1 MSYFISNAVKMY
13 PSSLRD
19 DTVDRNAKLNSEQ
32 NITSI
37 TNRFTNNKSFII
49 TAPSIT
55 ATESKVTIG
64 AGEFNLNGYYFKT
77 TSNIAVDITNTTD
90 KIYFYIKVS
99 TSDVGNIYLMPLETG
114 ADKIDYNGAFVGLNV
129 STNVPTAE
137 SSGVTIY
144 SLVVAQ
150 KINNVWSV
158 PESSMFKFTS
168 DVITYKNTQ
177 LTTSLENL
185 PIDDGEWV

>member
-37 TNRFTNNKSFII
+37 TNRFTNNKNFII

-55 ATESKVTIG
+55 ATESKITIG

-77 TSNIAVDITNTTD
+77 TSNIEITITNTTNTL
-90 KIYFYIKVS
+90 YFYIKVS
-99 TSDVGNIYLMPLETG
+99 TSDIGNMYLMPLETG
-114 ADKIDYNGAFVGLNV
+114 ADKIDYNGAFIGLGV
-129 STNVPTAE
+129 STDVPTAE
-137 SSGVTIY
+137 SGTTIY
-144 SLVVAQ
+144 SLLVAQ
-150 KINNVWSV
+150 KIDGEWIV

>member
-32 NITSI
+32 NIISI

-77 TSNIAVDITNTTD
+77 TSNIEITITNTTNTL
-90 KIYFYIKVS
+90 YFYIKVS
-99 TSDVGNIYLMPLETG
+99 TSDIGNMYLMPLETG
-114 ADKIDYNGAFVGLNV
+114 ADKIDYNGTFVGLGV
-129 STNVPTAE
+129 STDVPTAE
-137 SSGVTIY
+137 SGSGTTIY
-144 SLVVAQ
+144 SLIVAQ
-150 KINNVWSV
+150 KIDDKWIV

-185 PIDDGEWV
+185 PIDDGE

>member
-19 DTVDRNAKLNSEQ
+19 DAVDRNAKLNSEQ

-77 TSNIAVDITNTTD
+77 TSNIEVTITNTTD

-99 TSDVGNIYLMPLETG
+99 TSDIGNMYLMPLETG
-114 ADKIDYNGAFVGLNV
+114 ADKIDYNGAFIGLGV
-129 STNVPTAE
+129 STDVPTAE
-137 SSGVTIY
+137 SGTTIY
-144 SLVVAQ
+144 SLLVAQ
-150 KINNVWSV
+150 KIDGRWII

-185 PIDDGEWV
+185 PIDDGE